1 MDEAGS
7 IPCCV
12 FPVGL
17 FPLIR
22 SGKGK
27 SSIPWEWELSRTG
40 KQGENSGEKD
50 TDHPHL
56 DLGTREGGKM
66 GRSKDSW
73 GYIQRRLFWEWQPL
87 GQGRTLKSEDLNP

>member
-40 KQGENSGEKD
+40 RQEEHSGEKD

-66 GRSKDSW
+66 EGAKIPGDISRGGCS
-73 GYIQRRLFWEWQPL
+73 GN
-87 GQGRTLKSEDLNP
+87 GQNPQI